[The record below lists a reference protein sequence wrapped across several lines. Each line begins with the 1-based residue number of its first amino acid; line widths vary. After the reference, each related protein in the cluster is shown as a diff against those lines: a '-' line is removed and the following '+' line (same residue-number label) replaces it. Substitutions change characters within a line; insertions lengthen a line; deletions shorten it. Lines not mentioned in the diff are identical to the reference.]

1 MHPTDPGIE
10 SLAPTFAPA
19 LQRRAVLL
27 AALASAGLAG
37 CASGSAPPGPA
48 AGSARERPTIA
59 RIPIPGDPR
68 FVALAR
74 EVLALQAAVTPDFA
88 AQSGLIDDAMAV
100 PSFAPER
107 VAAHAARL
115 RAAMAGLAAL
125 PWRDWDV
132 DRQIDWRWTYANA
145 ERLLHELTVE
155 RLFQHRPAAWLEPL
169 GNTCINLLTWAPQRR
184 DAWDALA
191 AGVPAMVAEMETL
204 CRPTQVDVKVALGV
218 LDGTVAVL
226 RGTAPAGGTAAV
238 SALQRYRGTLAALQP
253 AEPYRVVGEAAYA
266 WRLRRAALLPWG
278 PQDLLRM
285 AERRLAEV
293 DAELARLAPQLPP
306 PPNFEQPLPEP
317 LEQAA
322 QRLNQASLLG
332 HYDAIQDRLRAHI
345 ERTGFLTIPP
355 GVGPIRTRVTPDAMV
370 PLTGDGGSMN
380 PPPPYIADD
389 TGWWNVEHHDPA
401 MPLPD
406 RRRRVWNAMRA
417 ELVGMGPYAVHEGLP
432 GHHLQLAIARLNP
445 NPLRNVFADPVQ
457 NEGWA
462 LYAEQ
467 LMWEQGGLGATPQA
481 RAAMLRSW
489 RGRIRRVF
497 YDVNVATGRWTLQQ
511 AADWRMQA
519 AEGKGRIDPE
529 IRRTVN
535 WPAQLMCYF
544 TGKEQ
549 ILALKEDCRARW
561 GSGFSERRFNDE
573 LLALGSVPYVFAR
586 ARMLGEAVPGV

>member
-1 MHPTDPGIE
+1 MPTHPPR
-10 SLAPTFAPA
+10 SAAA
-19 LQRRAVLL
+19 LQRRTFLL
-27 AALASAGLAG
+27 STLATAGLAG
-37 CASGSAPPGPA
+37 CASPA
-48 AGSARERPTIA
+48 SMPTAARAKPRIA
-59 RIPIPGDPR
+59 DIEIPGEPR

-74 EVLALQAAVTPDFA
+74 EVLSLQSAVTPDFA
-88 AQSGLIDDAMAV
+88 AQSGLVDDALAV
-100 PSFAPER
+100 PSFAPGR

-125 PWRDWDV
+125 PWREWDV
-132 DRQIDWRWTYANA
+132 DRQIDLRWTYANA

-155 RLFQHRPAAWLEPL
+155 RLYEHRPAAWLEPL
-169 GNTCINLLTWAPQRR
+169 GNVYINLLTWAPGRR
-184 DAWDALA
+184 DAFDVVT
-191 AGVPAMVAEMETL
+191 AGVPEMVAEMEAL
-204 CRPTQVDVKVALGV
+204 CRPTQVDVKVGLGV
-218 LDGTVAVL
+218 LDGIVAAL
-226 RGTAPAGGTAAV
+226 RAIAPAGGPAAID
-238 SALQRYRGTLAALQP
+238 AMLRYRAALAALKPEQ
-253 AEPYRVVGEAAYA
+253 PYRVIGEAAYA
-266 WRLRRAALLPWG
+266 WRLQHAALLPWG
-278 PQDLLRM
+278 PQDLLRI

-293 DAELARLAPQLPP
+293 DAELAQLAPQLPALP
-306 PPNFEQPLPEP
+306 DFAQPLPGA

-322 QRLNQASLLG
+322 QRLDQASLLAL
-332 HYDAIQDRLRAHI
+332 YDAIQQRLRAHI
-345 ERTGFLTIPP
+345 ERTGFVTIPA

-401 MPLPD
+401 MALLD
-406 RRRRVWNAMRA
+406 RRRRVWTAAQA

-445 NPLRNVFADPVQ
+445 NPLRNVFADAVQ

-467 LMWEQGGLGATPQA
+467 LMWEQGGLGPTPQA

-519 AEGKGRIDPE
+519 AAGQGRIDPE
-529 IRRTVN
+529 IQRTVN

-549 ILALKEDCRARW
+549 ILALKADCRARW
-561 GSGFSERRFNDE
+561 GGGFSERRFNDE

-586 ARMLGEAVPGV
+586 SKMLGEPVPGIGA